1 MEINTP
7 KRILIVSAV
16 FPPEQVTSA
25 FLNYDLAHE
34 LAKEYE
40 VIVLRPYPTRP
51 IGVKFESVEVE
62 DKSFKTILVNSYTH
76 PQSELLGRFR
86 ESFDFGKKSAAYI
99 KEHHKEIDFVYND
112 GWQLFGL
119 NIVAKACKKYD
130 IPYMVPIQ
138 DIYPECP
145 FTNRKYPGILKAC
158 INGVLMPI
166 DKSYQ
171 RHAACVRTIS
181 DEMRDYLA
189 ETRGVV
195 KENYLV
201 VNNWQNDAD
210 FLMEYPEREDD
221 GKIIYAYVG
230 SINEHANVDL
240 MIKAFAEA
248 AMPNSEFRIY
258 GGGNKK
264 EYCVNLVKELGLT
277 NVAFDQV
284 SRDKV
289 AFVQSQADVL
299 VLALPKGN
307 GNLCLPSKLT
317 SYMLSGKPLL
327 ASVDEDSATTRMLNS
342 SGAGNAVSPDNQVA
356 LKNGFEFFARLDKK
370 KMEAIG
376 LASTDYAKKHLTRD
390 INLKLVVEKIKAIV
404 QYWLKNRRC
413 TVSEHG
419 WITSS
424 STMTLSI
431 AFSKLRLVLE

>member
-1 MEINTP
+1 M
-7 KRILIVSAV
+7 KKKILIVSAV

-40 VIVLRPYPTRP
+40 VTVLRPYPTRP
-51 IGVKFESVEVE
+51 VGAKFDSAELM
-62 DKSFKTILVNSYTH
+62 DKSLKTILVESYTY

-86 ESFDFGKKSAAYI
+86 ESVCFGRKSAAYI

-119 NIVAKACKKYD
+119 NIVAKACKKYG

-138 DIYPECP
+138 DIYPECL
-145 FTNRKYPGILKAC
+145 FTNRNYPGLLKAC
-158 INGVLMPI
+158 FNGVLMPI
-166 DKSYQ
+166 DKYYQ
-171 RHAACVRTIS
+171 KHAACVRTIS
-181 DEMRDYLA
+181 EEMRDYLA
-189 ETRGVV
+189 ETRGVA

-210 FLMEYPEREDD
+210 FLKDYPKRQED

-248 AMPNSEFRIY
+248 NIPKSEFRVF

-264 EYCVNLVKELGLT
+264 DNCVNLVKELGLS
-277 NVAFDQV
+277 NVIFDQV

-299 VLALPKGN
+299 LLALPKGN

-317 SYMLSGKPLL
+317 SYMLSGKPVL

-342 SGAGNAVSPDNQVA
+342 SGAGYAVSPDSQDA
-356 LKNGFEFFARLDKK
+356 FKKGFEYFAHLDMVKLK
-370 KMEAIG
+370 EMG
-376 LASTDYAKKHLTRD
+376 NASRDYANNHLTRD
-390 INLKLVVEKIKAIV
+390 INLKLVVDKIKEII
-404 QYWLKNRRC
+404 Q
-413 TVSEHG
+413 
-419 WITSS
+419 
-424 STMTLSI
+424 
-431 AFSKLRLVLE
+431 